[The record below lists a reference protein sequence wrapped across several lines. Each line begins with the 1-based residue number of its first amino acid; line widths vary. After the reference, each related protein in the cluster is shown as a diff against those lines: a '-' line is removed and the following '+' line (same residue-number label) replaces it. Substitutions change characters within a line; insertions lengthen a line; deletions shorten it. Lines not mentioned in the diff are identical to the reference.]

1 MRRLDEVDLQ
11 HADHAAPLARRRLV
25 HLVRVRLRLRVR
37 LRVRRRLRIRLRI
50 RVRLRLRVRLRVRET
65 CTPPTWA

>member
-25 HLVRVRLRLRVR
+25 HLVRLRLRLRLRLRVR
-37 LRVRRRLRIRLRI
+37 
-50 RVRLRLRVRLRVRET
+50 VRLRVRGLGLGLGG
-65 CTPPTWA
+65 